1 MNKTDIAVWSCS
13 RISSTRCPNKMI
25 RPFHDTTLTDIFLG
39 KLAKLK
45 NNIFFSGYE
54 EIFKEKCK
62 EHGVPFVQR
71 TRESALAD
79 EPAAKIYEFL
89 KAQPHEYML
98 QVNACIPFLRT
109 ATIINFL
116 ESCASD
122 RRPSFGVIRKK
133 NYFVTIEGKPLNW
146 NKDITTINTKAV
158 APVYEFAHV
167 FYFFKK
173 EHFVKTGW
181 YWDWDEVRYIEIPD
195 GLEIFDID
203 TEEEFFMGEA
213 LWKETGYSVI

>member
-13 RISSTRCPNKMI
+13 RISSARCPNKMI

-39 KLAKLK
+39 KLARLK
-45 NNIFFSGYE
+45 NNIFFAGYE
-54 EIFKEKCK
+54 EVFKEKCK
-62 EHGVPFVQR
+62 AQGVPFVQR
-71 TRESALAD
+71 SRESALAD

-89 KAQPHEYML
+89 KSVPYEYVL

-109 ATIINFL
+109 NTIVDFL

-122 RRPSFGVIRKK
+122 RRPSFAVKRKR
-133 NYFVTIEGKPLNW
+133 NYFVNIDGSPINW
-146 NKDITTINTKAV
+146 KSNITTINTKSV
-158 APVYEFAHV
+158 DPVYEFAHV

-173 EHFVKTGW
+173 EHFLKTGW
-181 YWDWDEVRYIEIPD
+181 YWDWNEVRYIEIPD
-195 GLEIFDID
+195 GMETFDID
-203 TEEEFFMGEA
+203 TEEEFFMAET